1 MKLSAPPHRLKQR
14 ARTLSRQ
21 QGIPLNKALNRIA
34 QEEGFRSWSLLA
46 ARTSGLPSAR
56 DLFAQFGPGDL
67 VLLAARPGQGKTMM
81 GLELIAEAIR
91 QGQKGVFFTLEYTA
105 KEVFDRL
112 QTIGADRASF
122 NKRFE
127 LDESDDISA
136 DHIESRLAS
145 APRGTVA
152 VIDYLQLL
160 DQKRKNPELSVQVQ
174 TLKSLARK
182 SGLIIIMISQI
193 DRSFEPS
200 TRTFPD
206 LEDVRLPNPLDLTLF
221 SKACFLNNG
230 TMKMKVVNGL
240 SL

>member
-14 ARTLSRQ
+14 ARTLSRE

-56 DLFAQFGPGDL
+56 DLLAQLSPGDL

-91 QGQKGVFFTLEYTA
+91 QGHRAAFFTLEYTA
-105 KEVFDRL
+105 NDVFDRL
-112 QTIGADRASF
+112 RAVGADLASF
-122 NKRFE
+122 QDRFE
-127 LDESDDISA
+127 FDDSDGINA
-136 DHIESRLAS
+136 DRIKDRLAL

-152 VIDYLQLL
+152 VVDYLQLL
-160 DQKRKNPELSVQVQ
+160 DQKRENPELSVQVQ
-174 TLKSLARK
+174 TLRSFARQA
-182 SGLIIIMISQI
+182 GLIIVMISQI
-193 DRSFEPS
+193 DRSFDPS
-200 TRTFPD
+200 ARALPGLD
-206 LEDVRLPNPLDLTLF
+206 DVRLPNPLDLTLF

-230 TMKMKVVNGL
+230 SMQVRPIDGL
-240 SL
+240 SP